1 MRSHALYFPALV
13 VAAVGAALVA
23 ISLFVEPLRAALVYP
38 MTLVAAAV
46 TIALFLR
53 MLLDP
58 RCRRGINAANA
69 ELRGGRPWPSVRRVK
84 FSDPEWGLFGSRS
97 GNRPLQVL
105 RAVLFFE
112 FIVALV
118 LTGRDRTDLLL
129 LAAASFAVTMM
140 LSIIH
145 IGLNTQAQ
153 GL

>member
-1 MRSHALYFPALV
+1 MRSYALYFPAWV
-13 VAAVGAALVA
+13 VAALGAALVPLSVF
-23 ISLFVEPLRAALVYP
+23 IRSLRVALVYP

-46 TIALFLR
+46 TTALFLR
-53 MLLDP
+53 MLFDA

-69 ELRGGRPWPSVRRVK
+69 ELRGDRPWPNMHRVK
-84 FSDPEWGLFGSRS
+84 FSDPEWGLFGTRS
-97 GNRPLQVL
+97 GNRSLQVL
-105 RAVLFFE
+105 RALLLFE

-145 IGLNTQAQ
+145 VGLNTQAQ
-153 GL
+153 GT